1 MNSYYHHSLLFVIVG
16 IASIIMLSSFVISTV
31 IAQSNSSSTSRDH
44 SYYTG
49 PIAHP
54 NDPTHVKAQQQSAKD
69 RWVSSVCDKGYGNP
83 SCYNVGYYSAVAEAV
98 FENTDYNNRTRVII
112 LYSPVCPSPNT
123 VNFCAGYIQGYSHT
137 YIGHITNT
145 SEVWNAGYN
154 IGYTNGGNM
163 DFNSITPLNGT
174 NPASCTEGP
183 AAFCDGYSQG
193 YPHGIEV
200 ALGTMTPSFM

>member
-1 MNSYYHHSLLFVIVG
+1 MFKEKYLLTVIVIAAAIIIALSSG
-16 IASIIMLSSFVISTV
+16 IATTAKASSY
-31 IAQSNSSSTSRDH
+31 NNNTSRDYFYH
-44 SYYTG
+44 EG
-49 PIAHP
+49 PILDP

-145 SEVWNAGYN
+145 SEGWNAGYN

-163 DFNSITPLNGT
+163 DFNSITPVNGT

-183 AAFCDGYSQG
+183 ATFCYGYSQG

-200 ALGTMTPSFM
+200 ALGSMTPSFM

>member
-1 MNSYYHHSLLFVIVG
+1 MFKEKYLLTVIVIAAAIIIALSSG
-16 IASIIMLSSFVISTV
+16 IATTAKASSY
-31 IAQSNSSSTSRDH
+31 NNNTSRDYFYH
-44 SYYTG
+44 EG
-49 PIAHP
+49 PILDP

-145 SEVWNAGYN
+145 SEGWNAGYN

-183 AAFCDGYSQG
+183 AAFCYGYSQG

-200 ALGTMTPSFM
+200 ALGSMTPSFM